1 MSNCLTQARFIQK
14 ETSMSLVT
22 ASTDGYF
29 TFWNLTSTIEPFYE
43 QTSSASLSLK
53 QPISIAGPTVPAIIS
68 CESRYQ
74 IHSNSIKSLELA
86 HLSETTSLVIAGG
99 DDNALTLS
107 LLDTTAHPDFD
118 PHMEGSAHAKVH
130 TISIPDAHAA
140 SVTTV
145 KIVEQ
150 SGSQLTIASSGNDYR
165 VKIWSVRVDTTKRE
179 ADAIS
184 VGSVVDYYSP
194 VADISSLDV
203 IRSADSDLKL
213 LICGVGMEL
222 VRAR

>member
-1 MSNCLTQARFIQK
+1 MSNCLTQACFIQK
-14 ETSMSLVT
+14 RGSTSLAT

-29 TFWNLTSTIEPFYE
+29 TFWNLTSTLEPFYK
-43 QTSSASLSLK
+43 QTSSAALSLK
-53 QPISIAGPTVPAIIS
+53 QPISISGPTTPEIIS

-86 HLSETTSLVIAGG
+86 HLSETTSLVVAGG

-107 LLDTTAHPDFD
+107 LLDTTASPESD
-118 PHMEGSAHAKVH
+118 PHVEGSSNVQVH

-150 SGSQLTIASSGNDYR
+150 SGSQLTVASSGNDYR
-165 VKIWSVRVDTTKRE
+165 VKIWSVKVDTTKSGTG
-179 ADAIS
+179 AIS
-184 VGSVVDYYSP
+184 VRNVIDYYSP
-194 VADISSLDV
+194 VADISSLD
-203 IRSADSDLKL
+203 IIHEADSELKL
-213 LICGVGMEL
+213 IVCGVGMEL